1 MKEKIVDVALIIAT
15 YCTIIWMQENK
26 KTEPNCPEMLKKYKR
41 AAERFPIP
49 HDEDGFV
56 DTEMLYDQLDVIAKR
71 ICKGI
76 A

>member
-15 YCTIIWMQENK
+15 YCAIICMQEDK
-26 KTEPNCPEMLKKYKR
+26 VTASDCPEMLAKYKR

-49 HDEDGFV
+49 HDENGFV
-56 DTEMLYDQLDVIAKR
+56 DTEMLYNQLDIVAKR